1 MSFSRRNWSDLSS
14 LARQRTLEDEEE
26 QQRERRRRHRNLL
39 SSTSTDEE
47 PASPVKD
54 TSPAASRS
62 PSLLKP
68 QSLEDGEEQK
78 PSEVLNAQEG
88 RRTRCL
94 PPVCEKLRQEKEAGV
109 EESCPERGPQPW
121 GKQESSRAAER
132 AQEAAKGRGDL
143 PGDKNLEPASE
154 RKVVVR
160 ARLQDKDQ
168 GVWTPRGEQRKEAKE
183 PPEVGSCRLREVK
196 ILTRVGNCS
205 TEEKTSAVTSSP
217 EQQQPSRNPSKQ
229 VIQLSPPQ
237 DEPAEKPDPSSTHVT
252 FSSSIRRASPRTVSF
267 RIISRNQKES
277 QSPLTRSASLR
288 IPGSNS
294 TIGEKLEKYN
304 SAVQRSEGVKS
315 SVPVQKSRLLSSE
328 GVASKRNFFEGS
340 APSKAEPAALR
351 KDSLKIPGSVTSRIN
366 LWISRAQEPAKE
378 ENSKEIR
385 RINSLAKRDI
395 WIKQPGD
402 TSGDTK
408 CSIPSSEQRLR
419 EPGRSCL
426 AGSAPAL
433 VTALPY
439 QRPGPEPFPDPAGSP
454 RSPAAPALSTL
465 MGAQVARVDFG
476 CPGSR
481 EVSQIPVPCSSAGD
495 RRDVTP
501 TASLAL
507 DLWQPRGWVSGG
519 MLLYPVKQD
528 WSRDMTHFWSKRWER
543 RAPRLG
549 SLEESRGLT
558 QPEIC
563 EQPALS

>member
-47 PASPVKD
+47 PASPAKD
-54 TSPAASRS
+54 TSPASSRP
-62 PSLLKP
+62 PSLVKP
-68 QSLEDGEEQK
+68 QSPEDGEERK
-78 PSEVLNAQEG
+78 LSEGMKTQEG

-94 PPVCEKLRQEKEAGV
+94 PPTSEKLRQEKEQKEPG
-109 EESCPERGPQPW
+109 EGESCLETGSQPRGR
-121 GKQESSRAAER
+121 QESSRAAEP
-132 AQEAAKGRGDL
+132 AQETAKGRGA
-143 PGDKNLEPASE
+143 PAGDKNLEPASE

-168 GVWTPRGEQRKEAKE
+168 GVWTPRGEQRKEVKE

-196 ILTRVGNCS
+196 ILTRVGNRC
-205 TEEKTSAVTSSP
+205 TEEKTSAVTSSL
-217 EQQQPSRNPSKQ
+217 EQQPSRNPSKQ
-229 VIQLSPPQ
+229 VIQLSPPR
-237 DEPAEKPDPSSTHVT
+237 DEPTEKPDPSPTHVT

-267 RIISRNQKES
+267 RIISRKQKEES

-288 IPGSNS
+288 VPGSSN

-340 APSKAEPAALR
+340 APSKAEPAAAR

-385 RINSLAKRDI
+385 RINSLAKRDV

-408 CSIPSSEQRLR
+408 LQ
-419 EPGRSCL
+419 
-426 AGSAPAL
+426 
-433 VTALPY
+433 
-439 QRPGPEPFPDPAGSP
+439 
-454 RSPAAPALSTL
+454 
-465 MGAQVARVDFG
+465 
-476 CPGSR
+476 
-481 EVSQIPVPCSSAGD
+481 
-495 RRDVTP
+495 
-501 TASLAL
+501 
-507 DLWQPRGWVSGG
+507 
-519 MLLYPVKQD
+519 
-528 WSRDMTHFWSKRWER
+528 
-543 RAPRLG
+543 
-549 SLEESRGLT
+549 
-558 QPEIC
+558 
-563 EQPALS
+563 